1 VVDYWLGVITH
12 HAQNSVMTLSDRNSY
27 GGFWIRFAAYFV
39 DFGILLIPMLLIS
52 FLVRSVTPVS
62 DQMDQ
67 AATNFEIT
75 ILSWLVCWVYMAA
88 FLSSPWQAT
97 VGKKCCGLKVVDYN
111 GGRISFG
118 RASGRYFAAFFSWV
132 LLCIGFIMIAWTS
145 RRQGLHDMM
154 ASTLVVK
161 SMTPNLLIG
170 YIAGFICSHFQSD
183 KDRG

>member
-1 VVDYWLGVITH
+1 
-12 HAQNSVMTLSDRNSY
+12 MTPSDRNSY

-39 DFGILLIPMLLIS
+39 DFVVLLIPILLIR
-52 FLVRSVTPVS
+52 FLVRSITP
-62 DQMDQ
+62 
-67 AATNFEIT
+67 ATDEIGEAGIRFT
-75 ILSWLVCWVYMAA
+75 AIILNYMVCWVYMAA

-118 RASGRYFAAFFSWV
+118 RATGRYFAAFFSWV

-161 SMTPNLLIG
+161 TV
-170 YIAGFICSHFQSD
+170 
-183 KDRG
+183 